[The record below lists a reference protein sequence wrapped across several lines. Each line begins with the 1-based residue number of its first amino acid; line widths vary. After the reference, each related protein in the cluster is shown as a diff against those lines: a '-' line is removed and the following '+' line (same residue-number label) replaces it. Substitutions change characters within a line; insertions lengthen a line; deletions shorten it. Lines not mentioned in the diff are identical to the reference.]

1 MGAELVLFSPIHDKR
16 LPENLDGLLL
26 YGGYPELNG
35 KMLEQNQCIKAE
47 IRDAVNGGMPVW
59 QSAEALCTFMRK
71 WRIWK
76 DDSAKWQV

>member
-1 MGAELVLFSPIHDKR
+1 MLFSPIHDKR

-35 KMLEQNQCIKAE
+35 TKLEQNQCVKKQ
-47 IRDAVNGGMPVW
+47 IRDAINAGMPAW
-59 QSAEALCTFMRK
+59 QSAEASCTFMKK
-71 WRIWK
+71 WRMMK

>member
-1 MGAELVLFSPIHDKR
+1 MCCFRPYMIRGFL
-16 LPENLDGLLL
+16 ENLDGLLL

-47 IRDAVNGGMPVW
+47 IRDAVNGGMPCM
-59 QSAEALCTFMRK
+59 AECGGFMYLHEE